1 MKKIITIFL
10 ILFIGFFSSDA
21 LAVKKVPKKGKK
33 DSTKAQSSV
42 KTDKKLP
49 EKKQPPVEV
58 KTPPL
63 PPPPSPRQKSAPAK
77 DNFID
82 RDGDGIN
89 DNIRKSKPPE
99 VKKERLPKIVKRK
112 AKEQT
117 PKAKSKKDKEK
128 RSKK

>member
-1 MKKIITIFL
+1 MKKIIAVFL
-10 ILFIGFFSSDA
+10 IIFIGVFSSDA

-42 KTDKKLP
+42 KTEKKLP
-49 EKKQPPVEV
+49 EKKQPPKEI
-58 KTPPL
+58 KI
-63 PPPPSPRQKSAPAK
+63 PPPPPPQKSAPAK

-99 VKKERLPKIVKRK
+99 VKKERLPKIVKKK
-112 AKEQT
+112 AKEQP
-117 PKAKSKKDKEK
+117 PKTKSKKDKEK